1 MMNKVFMH
9 SSEKKM
15 YMKHEAEISLHVV
28 VGGRRAEGRGLM
40 RFQELAI
47 IFQRMPR
54 NILYFAA
61 LPYPQFITFPAIPT
75 IPCEKGKHKFFMHAK
90 AI

>member
-1 MMNKVFMH
+1 
-9 SSEKKM
+9 
-15 YMKHEAEISLHVV
+15 MKHEAEISLHAG
-28 VGGRRAEGRGLM
+28 VGGA
-40 RFQELAI
+40 ELAI

-54 NILYFAA
+54 IMLYFAA
-61 LPYPQFITFPAIPT
+61 STSFITFPTIPT